1 MAQPFSLEEAIG
13 KPTSPASFSLEEAL
27 PKKAVV
33 QDPLNQATN
42 RVALERIGQSIPEPV
57 KEAAFSIADAV
68 GNVYDRLPEPVKEAA
83 GKTGNFLL
91 DAIDYLQRPFQ
102 AAAVGA
108 KAAGAEIKEAAKGTD
123 AFGLELPTL
132 FKAATKP
139 GAAEKVGQAALRGL
153 TGKEKASTQ
162 ELLSDEFRKN
172 NPVSAAAIGFL
183 GDAVVDPL
191 NIANPF
197 GVAKKAI
204 DIGANSVSVPT
215 RLTDNELFRSIAA
228 SANVTFGEADK
239 ARDLFN
245 KYRYLRDKARNE
257 GVRNAKQ
264 LDNEIKAL
272 SKQTN
277 IPVNELKAKILHDIE
292 TANLSDEA
300 IGAIEQR
307 IIDRNRQLLEEQR
320 AAGVE
325 IGDLGPTYM
334 PHVLSKEADEI
345 LNNSGVKNL
354 FGLRPSARTPQ
365 GISREIEGTVKEINA
380 KNLYGTSK
388 FFQDDPAILSGY
400 ADFNAANAIAG
411 RKFLDDAQQ
420 LGVRADDAPA
430 NYVTVPEIPGVKFD
444 PITAKLLNRS
454 YRTLTSQEE
463 MSKLLKLYDGAQNW
477 WKMWSLGVRPAY
489 HTKNVIG
496 NVWNSY
502 LGGLSDPRRFYD
514 AGLFQT
520 KLATNNLTG
529 KVAGRDA
536 KELYEAMS
544 TRGVFGEG
552 QYSGDI
558 VRNLEKEIQGGGRN
572 PLTLST
578 DNPVLQAGF
587 KVGQTL
593 EDNARIALF
602 IDQVKKGKTYDQ
614 AGRHVQKYLFDY
626 GDISPFEQSVLKRF
640 MPFYTWSRKNI
651 PLQLEAIALHPDK
664 INKLNLAKENIQ
676 AANNVQTPDPSEVPG
691 YVVDGMPI
699 YTGRSEDTIKY
710 LPLANLLPL
719 ADLSPFFKFLNTQTE
734 PSAIERGKLDP
745 AISSALA
752 NASPFIKAPIEY
764 LANYDF
770 FRRKQIEEFE
780 GQKTDMLG
788 VPMPIH
794 LAKLLSNIVLLSEV
808 DRLNPGGIFGTR
820 EKNVQTGEIKS
831 TPSIF
836 GVERESR
843 TDLPQDERTFQ
854 AVTGIRVQELN
865 MEEAMAR
872 RAKKLT
878 GDINTLRGY
887 IRRAA
892 AQDKSREV
900 DTAAKALEW
909 YLDEMDKLEAQ
920 RVERMG
926 K

>member
-1 MAQPFSLEEAIG
+1 MDVRLPDGTVIQNVPEGITQSELIRRLGLAKQPII
-13 KPTSPASFSLEEAL
+13 
-27 PKKAVV
+27 
-33 QDPLNQATN
+33 QDPLTAETN
-42 RVALERIGQSIPEPV
+42 KAALEQIGKSIPEPV
-57 KEAAFSIADAV
+57 KAAGKAVAETAVAGFEA
-68 GNVYDRLPEPVKEAA
+68 LPEGVQTAA
-83 GKTGNFLL
+83 KKTGNFLL
-91 DAIDYLQRPFQ
+91 DALDYLQRPFQ
-102 AAAVGA
+102 AVSVGLKEARKTAATSTPEKSLSGFLSAARPEFTRPEVIEGA
-108 KAAGAEIKEAAKGTD
+108 K
-123 AFGLELPTL
+123 
-132 FKAATKP
+132 
-139 GAAEKVGQAALRGL
+139 RGF
-153 TGKEKASTQ
+153 TGKEKASMQ
-162 ELLSDEFRKN
+162 ELLPTEFRKS
-172 NPVSAAAIGFL
+172 NPVAAASIGFL
-183 GDAVVDPL
+183 GDAVLDPL
-191 NIANPF
+191 NVANPF
-197 GVAKKAI
+197 SVAKKAI
-204 DIGANSVSVPT
+204 NIGADSVTVPT

-228 SANVTFGEADK
+228 SVNITSGDATK
-239 ARDLFN
+239 ARDLYN
-245 KYRYLRDKARNE
+245 KYRYLRDKATNE
-257 GVRNAKQ
+257 GIRNAKQ

-272 SKQTN
+272 SKQTGL
-277 IPVNELKAKILHDIE
+277 PVNELKAKIVHDIE
-292 TANLSDEA
+292 TANLSDDA

-320 AAGVE
+320 AAGIE

-334 PHVLSKEADEI
+334 PHVISKEADDI

-365 GISREIEGTVKEINA
+365 GIAREIEGTVKEINS
-380 KNLYGTSK
+380 KNLYGTTK

-411 RKFLDDAQQ
+411 RKFLDDAKQ
-420 LGVRADDAPA
+420 LGVKAEDAPP
-430 NYVTVPEIPGVKFD
+430 NYVTVPEISGLKFD
-444 PITAKLLNRS
+444 PITATLLNRS

-463 MSKLLKLYDGAQNW
+463 MNKFLKVYDGAQNW

-502 LGGLSDPRRFYD
+502 LGGLTNPQRFYD

-529 KVAGRDA
+529 KVAGKDA

-552 QYSGDI
+552 QYGGDI
-558 VRNLEKEIQGGGRN
+558 VRNLEREIQGGVRN

-578 DNPVLQAGF
+578 QNPVLQAGF

-602 IDQVKKGKTYDQ
+602 LDQIKKGKSYDQ
-614 AGRHVQKYLFDY
+614 AARHVQKYLFDY
-626 GDISPFEQSVLKRF
+626 GDVSPFEQSVLKRF

-676 AANNVQTPDPSEVPG
+676 AANNVQVPDPSEVPS
-691 YVVDGMPI
+691 YVVEGMPI
-699 YTGRSEDTIKY
+699 YTGRTEDTIRY
-710 LPLANLLPL
+710 LPLANLLPI
-719 ADLSPFFKFLNTQTE
+719 ADLAPFFKFLNTTTE
-734 PSAIERGKLDP
+734 PSTIDRGKLDP
-745 AISSALA
+745 AISTALSS
-752 NASPFIKAPIEY
+752 ASPLIKAPIEY

-770 FRRKQIEEFE
+770 FRRKQIQEFE

-794 LAKLLSNIVLLSEV
+794 LAKLLSNIVLLSEI

-820 EKNVQTGEIKS
+820 EKDVKTGEIKS

-865 MEEAMAR
+865 LGEVMAQK
-872 RAKKLT
+872 AKKLQA
-878 GDINTLRGY
+878 DINALRGY
-887 IRRAA
+887 IRKAA
-892 AQDKSREV
+892 VQEKTREV
-900 DTAAKALEW
+900 ETATQALEW
-909 YLDEMDKLEAQ
+909 YLNELDKLEAQ
-920 RVERMG
+920 RVERTG